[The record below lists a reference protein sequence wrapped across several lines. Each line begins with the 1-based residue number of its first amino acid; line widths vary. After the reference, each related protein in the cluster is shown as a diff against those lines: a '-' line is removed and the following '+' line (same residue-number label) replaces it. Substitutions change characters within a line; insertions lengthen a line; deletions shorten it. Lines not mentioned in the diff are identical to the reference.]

1 MLVRM
6 RGGVGRAGAVGVEL
20 LEDVLHVARLH
31 AALLVR
37 GRVWGRVWGR
47 VRVRVGVRGRRT
59 CRNSC
64 TSMATSMT

>member
-1 MLVRM
+1 M

-37 GRVWGRVWGR
+37 GRVRSRVWG
-47 VRVRVGVRGRRT
+47 RVRVGVRGRRT